1 MVLERFDL
9 NIWNFYFWI
18 FFFELVKNS
27 NSGTDLFHSSCHNI
41 KIRDLSSSR
50 FQIWDLD
57 HPWARIIRNSSFIW
71 NKEWISLKNS
81 PLTFKIVDARLD
93 SFKIQNFHGQKS
105 RNFVFWVNLRPLQ
118 FLGVRSWEKNALFI
132 LIFFI
137 FDWNSPF

>member
-18 FFFELVKNS
+18 FFS
-27 NSGTDLFHSSCHNI
+27 NSSKIVILEQICFTVHVI
-41 KIRDLSSSR
+41 TWKIRDLSSSR

-57 HPWARIIRNSSFIW
+57 HPWSRIIRNSSFIW